1 MLDEFIRESYRI
13 PWLIWIQLIVLFLL
27 LALFYIFIFD
37 DDDAATEV
45 LPETSSASSKG
56 FLFDEIQHIDSTKNY
71 SIAPVSTNLQQ
82 RNITTQQQDGQ
93 NPSEIA
99 TCSNMRSGEVNE
111 GESSTPSS
119 HTCHFFQLATVA
131 FLKCFGLDSTS
142 DSSSNQKCRKRKES

>member
-1 MLDEFIRESYRI
+1 MTPPPRSCRKL
-13 PWLIWIQLIVLFLL
+13 PPPLL
-27 LALFYIFIFD
+27 KAFFSMRFNIL
-37 DDDAATEV
+37 T
-45 LPETSSASSKG
+45 
-56 FLFDEIQHIDSTKNY
+56 QQKNY

-119 HTCHFFQLATVA
+119 HTCHFSQLATVA

>member
-82 RNITTQQQDGQ
+82 RNITTQQV
-93 NPSEIA
+93 SF
-99 TCSNMRSGEVNE
+99 T
-111 GESSTPSS
+111 
-119 HTCHFFQLATVA
+119 
-131 FLKCFGLDSTS
+131 
-142 DSSSNQKCRKRKES
+142 